1 MKISP
6 RRMTLSVYRV
16 SATGKRTPIRT
27 VVVRADD
34 PTQLVDDMPGRFP
47 PCACPTCGPTGGKSA
62 TA

>member
-16 SATGKRTPIRT
+16 SAAGERTPLRT
-27 VVVRADD
+27 VVVRTDD
-34 PTQLVDDMPGRFP
+34 PMRLVDDMPGRYP
-47 PCACPTCGPTGGKSA
+47 PCECPACRPTGGKSA